1 MDENVYDDPA
11 SEESTPEMVEVSVQ
25 EGMGTNIN
33 CIDRIPLD
41 AYHISYLINGPYEC
55 HFSKYFLVS
64 EGRTTVIRILINRQ
78 IVYFK

>member
-33 CIDRIPLD
+33 CIGRIPLD
-41 AYHISYLINGPYEC
+41 AYHIWAI
-55 HFSKYFLVS
+55 
-64 EGRTTVIRILINRQ
+64 
-78 IVYFK
+78 